1 MGIRVER
8 GGVMPLSQR
17 KRKEF
22 WESKCQRLERYLDE
36 INDIMWHSHCVQ
48 NGPPIPGD
56 KIMEILE
63 RYAGEPGH
71 WRDEFSTVE
80 D

>member
-1 MGIRVER
+1 
-8 GGVMPLSQR
+8 MPLSQR

-22 WESKCQRLERYLDE
+22 WESKCQRLDGYLDE
-36 INDIMWHSHCVQ
+36 INQIMWHSHCIK

-71 WRDEFSTVE
+71 WRDEFSPVE
-80 D
+80 Y